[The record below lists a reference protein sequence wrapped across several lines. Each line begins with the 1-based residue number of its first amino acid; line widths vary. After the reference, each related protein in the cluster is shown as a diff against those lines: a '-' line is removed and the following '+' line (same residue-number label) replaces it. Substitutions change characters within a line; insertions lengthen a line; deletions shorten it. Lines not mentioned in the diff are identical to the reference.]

1 MASKAKVKAK
11 TKDPKEKDP
20 KVKEEAP
27 EKEGARA
34 IAVVNSASKDWGNS
48 KDCP

>member
-27 EKEGARA
+27 GVGAGFKSSLTSSMPARMT
-34 IAVVNSASKDWGNS
+34 AVS
-48 KDCP
+48 